1 MKILERLRNRPST
14 AEAAEPGASQADASG
29 SFPIAA
35 YDRLDPKRI
44 AERLHELSQVDLATV
59 EDYERSHE
67 NRPAVL
73 AKLHYMRTDEPV
85 PGYDGLTVEQITKIL
100 ADGDAQVVKAVR
112 DYERKFAQRQQVLKE
127 AARVLPSS
135 PASAEE
141 DRVREEKAER
151 LREGYA
157 VRKKTAENV

>member
-1 MKILERLRNRPST
+1 MKILERLRNRPSST
-14 AEAAEPGASQADASG
+14 EAAEPGPSQAEASG
-29 SFPIAA
+29 PFPIEG
-35 YDRLDPKRI
+35 YDRLDAKKI
-44 AERLHELSQVDLATV
+44 ADRLHELSQADLATV
-59 EDYERSHE
+59 ESYERSHE

-85 PGYDGLTVEQITKIL
+85 PGYDGLTVEEITKVL
-100 ADGDAQVVKAVR
+100 SDGDAQTVKAVR
-112 DYERKFAQRQQVLKE
+112 DYERKFAQRPQVLKE

-141 DRVREEKAER
+141 ERVREEKAER

-157 VRKKTAENV
+157 VRKKTAEEV

>member
-1 MKILERLRNRPST
+1 MKILERLRNSPSST
-14 AEAAEPGASQADASG
+14 EAAEPGASQADASG
-29 SFPIAA
+29 PFPIEG
-35 YDRLDPKRI
+35 YDRLDAKKI

-59 EDYERSHE
+59 ETYERSHE

-85 PGYDGLTVEQITKIL
+85 AGYDDLTVEEITKVL
-100 ADGDAQVVKAVR
+100 ADGDAQTVKAVR
-112 DYERKFAQRQQVLKE
+112 DYERKFAQRPQVLKE

-157 VRKKTAENV
+157 VRKKTVEDV